1 MAYCFY
7 NGVRLPELPSE
18 VLKNYPYCWI
28 RKNDN
33 TQHYDLLFT
42 KILGYYDASTGG
54 IVYGTTSGTTD
65 IAHYR
70 VAYPGNA
77 DDWTNYQTTN
87 TWMALDANRSVVW
100 SNHYIPSGSLT
111 STEMY
116 FDGYE
121 VIPETEAY
129 QIQKDTVVAI
139 ADQVRRLCKTE
150 NTMTPAQIE
159 SNLGGLNIELM
170 EAYVTSSEKDRV
182 IYPDEGFYGFSKIT
196 VGGVDFGGGG
206 GSAEDTTFGDNYIEG
221 DVPTGNFDY
230 SGGADEN
237 PTYIPEIPG
246 DGEYKAL
253 FSMNLKNSRY
263 CKFVYGGKA
272 YEVQS
277 DEGEFSVYFTMGHIQ
292 DDGVSGGLLT
302 QFNVTLHCDKIIWFK
317 TRFAPATTWSSAK
330 RTDPVSGFPGSWY
343 TLVTGTISG
352 YRPTPDDL
360 YTTIE
365 GLPYFYLGEFA
376 DDTSYFSAMRGVAT
390 SGEDDAADDGQMI
403 AFSSNTQILYDGSVI
418 NNMDG
423 SPMTIYEV
431 DANAENTWNAIG
443 TTGGGA
449 YPVGSYTLVWS
460 SHDMMDMT
468 GQYVTRSKSDDPIP
482 EMASGVVITPVERT
496 ETYAVAGNTM
506 NDLVSAAQKVTGS
519 TIPLTPDEA
528 TNALVDYYNQP
539 KAEEVLW

>member
-42 KILGYYDASTGG
+42 KILGYYDSSTGG

-65 IAHYR
+65 IVHYR

-100 SNHYIPSGSLT
+100 SNHYIPNGSLT

-196 VGGVDFGGGG
+196 VGGVDFGGGSG
-206 GSAEDTTFGDNYIEG
+206 GGYLPDADNSGFGDNY
-221 DVPTGNFDY
+221 VPEEDGGEVNTGNFFYGTSDTAFPAIPNY
-230 SGGADEN
+230 PETPYAVVYTQDWTHYEGSELVKSERTLVTLTAGPLAYKGKPAGYECSFGYRASFLEQPGVHPNDRIYRRFMADSGGWKFLSETINNHIYAKEFLWANHTITLDDEV
-237 PTYIPEIPG
+237 TVWRPG
-246 DGEYKAL
+246 
-253 FSMNLKNSRY
+253 
-263 CKFVYGGKA
+263 
-272 YEVQS
+272 
-277 DEGEFSVYFTMGHIQ
+277 
-292 DDGVSGGLLT
+292 
-302 QFNVTLHCDKIIWFK
+302 
-317 TRFAPATTWSSAK
+317 
-330 RTDPVSGFPGSWY
+330 TDPVPETRPGTQAVPAEY
-343 TLVTGTISG
+343 AEAYEISG
-352 YRPTPDDL
+352 
-360 YTTIE
+360 
-365 GLPYFYLGEFA
+365 A
-376 DDTSYFSAMRGVAT
+376 SAYSLMSAT
-390 SGEDDAADDGQMI
+390 QKITGITE
-403 AFSSNTQILYDGSVI
+403 
-418 NNMDG
+418 
-423 SPMTIYEV
+423 PMTP
-431 DANAENTWNAIG
+431 T
-443 TTGGGA
+443 
-449 YPVGSYTLVWS
+449 
-460 SHDMMDMT
+460 
-468 GQYVTRSKSDDPIP
+468 Q
-482 EMASGVVITPVERT
+482 
-496 ETYAVAGNTM
+496 
-506 NDLVSAAQKVTGS
+506 AA
-519 TIPLTPDEA
+519 
-528 TNALVDYYNQP
+528 NALVDYYNQP